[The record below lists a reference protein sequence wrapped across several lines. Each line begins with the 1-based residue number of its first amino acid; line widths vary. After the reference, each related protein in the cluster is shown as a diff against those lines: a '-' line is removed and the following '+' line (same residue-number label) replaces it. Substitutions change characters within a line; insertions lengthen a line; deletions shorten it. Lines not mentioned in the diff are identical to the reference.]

1 MSTRLPDWYDRVV
14 LRHPIATLLAV
25 AVLTLAGG
33 WFARDFRLD
42 ATAESLTL
50 KNDAD
55 LDYSRSINAR
65 YGSNNFL
72 IVTFTPNDDLFSY
85 GVLRDLG
92 HLRDALSSQP
102 FVRSVASI
110 LDVPLLQ
117 SPPVSIDK
125 LSSGIRRLD
134 ETGTDVTLARR
145 ELLSSPLY
153 EKLMVSA
160 DARTTAIRVDMV
172 QDTEY
177 LRLRDDRD
185 ALREK
190 KLTTELSSEKVA
202 ELTIANRRFQEYAQ
216 IALVREQENIA
227 AVRAILAEHQ
237 DIGTLHLGGVP
248 MIIAD
253 SMEFIQRDLLV
264 FGSAVI
270 LFLIIILATAFHRP
284 RWVVLPLLTCL
295 SACLLMLGILGF
307 RQWHVTI
314 VSSNFISLL
323 LILCLAL
330 TLHIIVRYREI
341 HAALPEADQ
350 FTLVQATVRR
360 IFVPCLYTAL
370 TTMVAFGSLIVSDIG
385 PIIDFGWIMVIGI
398 AIAFLLA
405 FTLFPAGLMLLQ
417 PGEPASRKDLTARI
431 TAFFANMIIG
441 HGNQI
446 LLLFSLLAILSIMG
460 TARLTV
466 ENRFIDYYHKS
477 TEIYRGMQVIDRK
490 LGGTTPLDV
499 IIDAPT
505 PSASAAED
513 EWVDE
518 DLAALYEDDSEI
530 EAGITTRSY
539 WFNSMHIGEVLAIHD
554 YLDGLPETGKV
565 LSIGTTAR
573 VLEQI
578 DPTLLNDNHGLSIVY
593 KRLPEDVKAALFEPF
608 MSEDGSQLRFS
619 IRVFESDPSLRRA
632 ELIERIQRHL
642 TDNLGLDDEQ
652 VHLTG
657 MLVLYNNL
665 LESLFR
671 SQILTLGAVF
681 LAIMLM
687 FLALFR
693 SLRIAL
699 ISITPNM
706 LSAAIILGLMGW
718 AGISLD
724 LMTITIAAITIG
736 IGVDDTI
743 HYVHRFEYEFRRD
756 HDYWAAIRRC
766 HATIGRAMYYS
777 SVTVMLGFSVLALSK
792 FVPTI
797 YFGLLTGLAML
808 VALIANMTLLPV
820 LLATFHAEGPG
831 LSRA

>member
-1 MSTRLPDWYDRVV
+1 MSTRLPGWYDRVV
-14 LRHPIATLLAV
+14 LRQPIATLIVIAAL
-25 AVLTLAGG
+25 VLGGG
-33 WFARDFRLD
+33 WYAQDFRLD
-42 ATAESLTL
+42 ATTDSLTL
-50 KNDAD
+50 ENDAD
-55 LDYSRSINAR
+55 IDYYRSISAR

-72 IVTFTPNDDLFSY
+72 IVTFTPHDDLFSY

-92 HLRDALSSQP
+92 HLRDALSSLP
-102 FVRSVASI
+102 DVRSVTSI

-117 SPPVSIDK
+117 SPPVSIDD
-125 LSSGIRRLD
+125 LSSGMRRLD
-134 ETGTDVTLARR
+134 EVGTDVALARR

-153 EKLMVSA
+153 EKLIISS
-160 DARTTAIRVDMV
+160 DARTTAIRVDMIR
-172 QDTEY
+172 DTEY
-177 LRLRDDRD
+177 LRLRDARD

-190 KLTTELSSEKVA
+190 TLTAELSADEVA
-202 ELTIANRRFQEYAQ
+202 ALKIANRRYQDYAQ
-216 IALVREQENIA
+216 GALVREQENIA
-227 AVRAILAEHQ
+227 AVRAILADHH
-237 DIGTLHLGGVP
+237 DMGTLHLGGVP

-253 SMEFIQRDLLV
+253 SMDFIRHDLIE

-270 LFLIIILATAFHRP
+270 LFLIVILATAFRKP
-284 RWVVLPLLTCL
+284 RWIVLPLLTCL

-307 RQWHVTI
+307 MNWHVTV

-341 HAALPEADQ
+341 HAASPEAEQ
-350 FTLVQATVRR
+350 FTLVQTTVRR
-360 IFVPCLYTAL
+360 VFVPCLFTAL
-370 TTMVAFGSLIVSDIG
+370 TTMVAFGSLVVSDIG
-385 PIIDFGWIMVIGI
+385 PIVDFGWMMVLGL
-398 AIAFLLA
+398 AVAFILA

-417 PGEPASRKDLTARI
+417 PGEPALREDLTAKI

-441 HGNQI
+441 HGRQT
-446 LLLFSLLAILSIMG
+446 LLLFSLLAVLSIMG
-460 TARLTV
+460 TTRLTV
-466 ENRFIDYYHKS
+466 ENRFIDYYKKS
-477 TEIYRGMQVIDRK
+477 TEIYRGMQVIDRQ

-499 IIDAPT
+499 IVDAPVT
-505 PSASAAED
+505 SMSATED
-513 EWVDE
+513 AWVDDE
-518 DLAALYEDDSEI
+518 FAAIFDDDSE
-530 EAGITTRSY
+530 ADGGITARSY
-539 WFNSMHIGEVLAIHD
+539 WFNRMRLDEVLAIHD

-565 LSIGTTAR
+565 ISIGTSIR
-573 VLEQI
+573 VIEQL
-578 DPTLLNDNHGLSIVY
+578 DPALLDDNLGLSLAY
-593 KRLPEDVKAALFEPF
+593 RRLPEDVKAALFDPYL
-608 MSEDGSQLRFS
+608 SADGDQLRFS

-632 ELIERIQRHL
+632 ELIEKIRQHL
-642 TDNLGLDDEQ
+642 TSDMGLDDEQ

-657 MLVLYNNL
+657 MLVLYNNM

-681 LAIMLM
+681 VAIMLM

-706 LSAAIILGLMGW
+706 LSAAIVLGLMGW

-743 HYVHRFEYEFRRD
+743 HYVHRFEYEFRTD
-756 HDYWAAIRRC
+756 GDYWAAIRRC
-766 HATIGRAMYYS
+766 HATIGRAMYYT
-777 SVTVMLGFSVLALSK
+777 SVTVMLGFSILALSK

-808 VALIANMTLLPV
+808 VALFANMTLLPV
-820 LLATFHAEGPG
+820 LLVEWGRTPA
-831 LSRA
+831 SN

>member
-1 MSTRLPDWYDRVV
+1 MNTRLPRWYDQVV
-14 LRHPIATLLAV
+14 LRQPIATLIVV
-25 AVLTLAGG
+25 AALTLTGG
-33 WFARDFRLD
+33 WFAQDFRLD

-50 KNDAD
+50 QNDAD

-72 IVTFTPNDDLFSY
+72 IVTFTPHDDLFSY

-92 HLRDALSSQP
+92 HLRDALSSLP
-102 FVRSVASI
+102 FVHSVTSI

-117 SPPVSIDK
+117 SPPVSIDE

-134 ETGTDVTLARR
+134 EAGTDVTAARR

-153 EKLMVSA
+153 ENLIIST

-190 KLTTELSSEKVA
+190 KLTA
-202 ELTIANRRFQEYAQ
+202 ELTSEEVSALKIAIRHFQEYAQ
-216 IALVREQENIA
+216 LALVREQEEIA
-227 AVRAILAEHQ
+227 AIRTVLAEHREF
-237 DIGTLHLGGVP
+237 GAMHLGGVP

-253 SMEFIQRDLLV
+253 SMDFIRHDLIV
-264 FGSAVI
+264 FGGAVM
-270 LFLIIILATAFHRP
+270 LFLIVILAVAFHRP

-295 SACLLMLGILGF
+295 STCLIMLGILGL

-350 FTLVQATVRR
+350 FALVQTTVRR

-385 PIIDFGWIMVIGI
+385 PIIDFGWMMVIGI
-398 AIAFLLA
+398 AIAFVLA
-405 FTLFPAGLMLLQ
+405 FTLFPAGLVLLQ

-446 LLLFSLLAILSIMG
+446 LLLFSLLAVLSIMG

-499 IIDAPT
+499 IVDAPL
-505 PSASAAED
+505 PGISAVKD
-513 EWVDE
+513 EWGDE
-518 DLAALYEDDSEI
+518 DLAALYEDDPEI

-539 WFNSMHIGEVLAIHD
+539 WFNRLHLGEVLAIHD

-573 VLEQI
+573 VLEQL
-578 DPTLLNDNHGLSIVY
+578 DPALLTDDHGLSIVY
-593 KRLPEDVKAALFEPF
+593 KRLPDDVKAALFDPY
-608 MSEDGSQLRFS
+608 MSEDGNQLRFS

-632 ELIERIQRHL
+632 ELIEKIRRHL
-642 TDNLGLDDEQ
+642 IHNLGLNDEQ

-657 MLVLYNNL
+657 MLVLYNNM

-681 LAIMLM
+681 LAIVLM

-699 ISITPNM
+699 IAITPNI

-766 HATIGRAMYYS
+766 HATIGRAMYYT

-808 VALIANMTLLPV
+808 VALVANMTLLPV
-820 LLATFHAEGPG
+820 LLAMFHAEGPG
-831 LSRA
+831 FSRA

>member
-14 LRHPIATLLAV
+14 LRRPTATLIVISAL
-25 AVLTLAGG
+25 VLGGG
-33 WFARDFRLD
+33 WFAQDFRLD
-42 ATAESLTL
+42 ATTDSLTL
-50 KNDAD
+50 ENDSD
-55 LDYSRSINAR
+55 IDYYRSISAR

-72 IVTFTPNDDLFSY
+72 IVTFTPHDDLFSY

-92 HLRDALSSQP
+92 HLRDALSSLP
-102 FVRSVASI
+102 DVRAVTSI
-110 LDVPLLQ
+110 LDAPLLR
-117 SPPVSIDK
+117 SPPVNIDD

-134 ETGTDVTLARR
+134 EVGTDVALARR

-153 EKLMVSA
+153 ANVIISA
-160 DARTTAIRVDMV
+160 DARTTAIRVDIL

-185 ALREK
+185 VLREK
-190 KLTTELSSEKVA
+190 MLTAELSSVEITDLK
-202 ELTIANRRFQEYAQ
+202 IADRRYQEYAQ
-216 IALVREQENIA
+216 KALVREQENIA
-227 AVRAILAEHQ
+227 AVRAILADYQ
-237 DIGTLHLGGVP
+237 DMGTLHLGGVP
-248 MIIAD
+248 MIVAD
-253 SMEFIQRDLLV
+253 SMDFIRHDLIK

-270 LFLIIILATAFHRP
+270 LFLIVILATAFRKL

-307 RQWHVTI
+307 MNWQVTV

-341 HAALPEADQ
+341 HAASPEAEQ
-350 FTLVQATVRR
+350 FTLVQTTVRR
-360 IFVPCLYTAL
+360 VFVPCLFTAL

-385 PIIDFGWIMVIGI
+385 PIIDFGWMMVLGL
-398 AIAFLLA
+398 AVAFILA
-405 FTLFPAGLMLLQ
+405 FTLFPAGLMLLK
-417 PGEPASRKDLTARI
+417 PGEPTSREDMTAKI

-441 HGNQI
+441 HGRQT
-446 LLLFSLLAILSIMG
+446 LLLFSLLAVLSIMG
-460 TARLTV
+460 TTRLTI
-466 ENRFIDYYHKS
+466 ENRFIDYYKKS

-499 IIDAPT
+499 IIDAPVT
-505 PSASAAED
+505 SDSAIED
-513 EWVDE
+513 EWIDDE
-518 DLAALYEDDSEI
+518 FADIFDDESEA
-530 EAGITTRSY
+530 EGGITARSY
-539 WFNSMHIGEVLAIHD
+539 WFNRMRLDYILAIHN

-565 LSIGTTAR
+565 ISIGTSIR
-573 VLEQI
+573 VIEQL
-578 DPTLLNDNHGLSIVY
+578 DPALLNDNLGLSLAY
-593 KRLPEDVKAALFEPF
+593 RRLPDDVKAALFDPYL
-608 MSEDGSQLRFS
+608 SEDGDQLRFS

-632 ELIERIQRHL
+632 ELIEKIKQHL
-642 TDNLGLDDEQ
+642 TRNMGLDDEQ

-657 MLVLYNNL
+657 MLVLYNNML
-665 LESLFR
+665 KSLFR

-681 LAIMLM
+681 VAILSM

-706 LSAAIILGLMGW
+706 LSAAIVLGLMGW

-743 HYVHRFEYEFRRD
+743 HYVHRFQYEFRTDR
-756 HDYWAAIRRC
+756 DYWAAIRRC
-766 HATIGRAMYYS
+766 HATIGRAMYYT
-777 SVTVMLGFSVLALSK
+777 SVTVMLGFSILALSK

-808 VALIANMTLLPV
+808 IALFANMTLLPV
-820 LLATFHAEGPG
+820 LLTTFHGVGSDPDK
-831 LSRA
+831 